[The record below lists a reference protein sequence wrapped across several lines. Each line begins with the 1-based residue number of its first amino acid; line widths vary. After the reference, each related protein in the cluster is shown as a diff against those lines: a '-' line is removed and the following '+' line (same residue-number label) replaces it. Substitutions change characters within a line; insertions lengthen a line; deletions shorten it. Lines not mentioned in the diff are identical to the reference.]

1 LIAAPT
7 PTVIP
12 PPARVQVVAQEFRYA
27 LSRQTI
33 KAGRAIVEL
42 RNLGQD
48 THDLVLQRADGSR
61 VVLRW
66 PAAAPGAVIDRAIT
80 LKPGLYRF
88 VCTVANHR
96 ALGMQALLRVR
107 R

>member
-1 LIAAPT
+1 MIYAP
-7 PTVIP
+7 P
-12 PPARVQVVAQEFRYA
+12 PAPARVQVVAQEFRYS
-27 LSRQTI
+27 LSRATV
-33 KAGRAIVEL
+33 KTGVAIIEL
-42 RNLGQD
+42 RNMGQD
-48 THDLVLQRADGSR
+48 AHDLLLARADGGR

-66 PAAAPGAVIDRAIT
+66 PEAQPGAVIDRQVT

-88 VCTVANHR
+88 TCTVANHR

>member
-1 LIAAPT
+1 MIYAP
-7 PTVIP
+7 P
-12 PPARVQVVAQEFRYA
+12 PAPARVQVVAQEFRYS
-27 LSRQTI
+27 LSRASI
-33 KAGRAIVEL
+33 KTGVAIIEL
-42 RNLGQD
+42 RNMGQD
-48 THDLVLQRADGSR
+48 AHDLLLARADGGR

-66 PAAAPGAVIDRAIT
+66 PEAQPGAVIDRRVT

-88 VCTVANHR
+88 TCTVANHR

>member
-1 LIAAPT
+1 MIYAP
-7 PTVIP
+7 P
-12 PPARVQVVAQEFRYA
+12 PAPARVQVVAQEFRYS
-27 LSRQTI
+27 LSRAAVKTGVTI
-33 KAGRAIVEL
+33 IEL
-42 RNLGQD
+42 RNMGQD
-48 THDLVLQRADGSR
+48 AHDLLLTRADGGR

-66 PAAAPGAVIDRAIT
+66 PEAQPGAVIDRQVT

-88 VCTVANHR
+88 TCTVANHR

>member
-1 LIAAPT
+1 
-7 PTVIP
+7 
-12 PPARVQVVAQEFRYA
+12 
-27 LSRQTI
+27 
-33 KAGRAIVEL
+33 
-42 RNLGQD
+42 
-48 THDLVLQRADGSR
+48 
-61 VVLRW
+61 
-66 PAAAPGAVIDRAIT
+66 VIDRAIT